1 MDWQLK
7 SLTIEFM
14 EWGEFKGSYVG
25 KITFANGNK
34 DAFTFTLSTD
44 ETAKYLEVI
53 AEKVGLSASELGQ
66 KVIESLKFLPANGQ
80 PMLQIG

>member
-25 KITFANGNK
+25 KITFANG
-34 DAFTFTLSTD
+34 
-44 ETAKYLEVI
+44 
-53 AEKVGLSASELGQ
+53 
-66 KVIESLKFLPANGQ
+66 
-80 PMLQIG
+80 